1 MENTTLETGPYCVC
15 FGCRSLTPEVAFV
28 GNYCPE
34 CHKSQAA
41 TALQRLEIALDAAEM
56 LMNQIRECDEKSLG
70 SLKMAAFM
78 LREEWLKPTKKS
90 LHL

>member
-15 FGCRSLTPEVAFV
+15 FGCRTLTPESAFV

-34 CHKSQAA
+34 CHKTQAA
-41 TALQRLEIALDAAEM
+41 TAMHRLDIALDAVEM
-56 LMNQIRECDEKSLG
+56 LINRIRECDEKSLS
-70 SLKMAAFM
+70 SLKMAAFI
-78 LREEWLKPTKKS
+78 LREEWLEPTKKS

>member
-15 FGCRSLTPEVAFV
+15 FGCRTLTPESAFV

-34 CHKSQAA
+34 CHKTQAT
-41 TALQRLEIALDAAEM
+41 TAMHRLDIALDAVEM
-56 LMNQIRECDEKSLG
+56 LINRIRECDEKSLG
-70 SLKMAAFM
+70 SLKMAAFI
-78 LREEWLKPTKKS
+78 LREEWLEPTKKS

>member
-1 MENTTLETGPYCVC
+1 MENTTQLDSHYVC
-15 FGCRSLTPEVAFV
+15 FGCRTLLPAAAFV
-28 GNYCPE
+28 GSFCPE
-34 CHKSQAA
+34 CHQAQAA

-56 LMNQIRECDEKSLG
+56 LMNQIRECDEESLG

-90 LHL
+90 LRR